1 MSMGTAIIMWAYRQK
16 HTDHT
21 DHTYLT
27 LVIFQTENKF
37 RK

>member
-1 MSMGTAIIMWAYRQK
+1 MSMGIAIIMWAYRQK

-21 DHTYLT
+21 YLT
-27 LVIFQTENKF
+27 LVVFQTENKF